1 MTMALLCITTSRY
14 QYQQLRVTAVAAV
27 IMLEIM
33 KDVQTGVKVQWK
45 LSECESEFFVLFSLV
60 FFFEIVY
67 FLNIFVLSIWYF
79 VVYSGLVKFHIQFG
93 KYLLYSRR
101 NSFQ

>member
-45 LSECESEFFVLFSLV
+45 LSECESEFFVFSLV

-79 VVYSGLVKFHIQFG
+79 VVYSGLVKFHSQFG

>member
-33 KDVQTGVKVQWK
+33 KDVRTGVKVQWK
-45 LSECESEFFVLFSLV
+45 LSECESEFFVLFSLA
-60 FFFEIVY
+60 FFFGIVY
-67 FLNIFVLSIWYF
+67 FLNILVLSIWYF
-79 VVYSGLVKFHIQFG
+79 MVYSGLVKFHSQFG